1 MGQKTDNKVMKQMQN
16 LWNQKPNNRQ
26 HLSNDEIN
34 DMLSSDERVDKLYN
48 MMKGKINE
56 IGDTENGMYAIGQVA
71 GRAYDR
77 MFNSPRNKK
86 VDGVVALDP
95 KYGKVA
101 QDAAYAAAGGYIQW
115 QKNFEKVNGRK
126 PSDKERQAYM
136 QNYHNGGLDY
146 GKPESERKGV
156 VKLSESQLR
165 GMIAEC
171 VKKVLAEDYY
181 DDWKKKYEKKPRK
194 GFDSDS
200 VHSTIKMMTP
210 QCQNPR
216 KGFDSDSVHKV
227 IKGMMGEGT
236 SWDNDPSHDTESR
249 IPSSYIGSSAGDI
262 EQIKHN
268 LENITN
274 HIYSICKGLS
284 NEDYSFGYMDA
295 NSKTTDVLRKMWP
308 LVHEL
313 GDIWGYR
320 FY

>member
-26 HLSNDEIN
+26 HLSDDEIN

-115 QKNFEKVNGRK
+115 QKNFEKANGRK

-156 VKLSESQLR
+156 IKLSESQLR

-171 VKKVLAEDYY
+171 MKKVLSEKYSY
-181 DDWKKKYEKKPRK
+181 QKYGKKSN
-194 GFDSDS
+194 GLDSDS

-227 IKGMMGEGT
+227 IKGMMGEDT
-236 SWDNDPSHDTESR
+236 SWYNDPSHDTESR

-313 GDIWGYR
+313 GDIWGYC

>member
-26 HLSNDEIN
+26 HLSDDEIN

-156 VKLSESQLR
+156 IKLSESQLR
-165 GMIAEC
+165 KIIAES

-181 DDWKKKYEKKPRK
+181 SDWKKKYEKKPRK